1 MIKTNSLTKAKRGS
15 VGSLTSLNEKSDSLE
30 IDEVSTK
37 KSLHASKSLEMDL
50 DEISKNGEKMMICLR
65 SFTNSSAL
73 VETSY
78 QKKSLHNGGSSAVH
92 DYKGTLS
99 SNLNLFLNF
108 LFQQTMSTRSAS

>member
-65 SFTNSSAL
+65 SFTNSFAI
-73 VETSY
+73 VEISY
-78 QKKSLHNGGSSAVH
+78 QKKSLQNGGSGAVH
-92 DYKGTLS
+92 DYKGTLTAS
-99 SNLNLFLNF
+99 SLIGNLFKKNYF
-108 LFQQTMSTRSAS
+108 S

>member
-78 QKKSLHNGGSSAVH
+78 QKKSLHNGGSSSVH
-92 DYKGTLS
+92 DYKGTLRVLS

-108 LFQQTMSTRSAS
+108 CSS